1 MTYDMSI
8 SAICTVAGAV
18 VGAFTLLGNIILFK
32 KTYEQTERINHSNS
46 MAKYYNVIFGD
57 FLIYKIPE
65 ARRYIRFEDER
76 LTDFSKL
83 VDELDAMLRSALY
96 FKYTNRDFYKEL
108 KCKIN
113 ELESY
118 FAECGNNRNYEQD
131 EQAEEFKIIN
141 EKIEAIYKCVNDAY
155 EGNTKK

>member
-1 MTYDMSI
+1 MY
-8 SAICTVAGAV
+8 CCWRCGWC
-18 VGAFTLLGNIILFK
+18 LEIIRQYNFVQ

-46 MAKYYNVIFGD
+46 MAKYYNVIFD
-57 FLIYKIPE
+57 EFLIYKIPE

-118 FAECGNNRNYEQD
+118 LAECGNNHNYEQD
-131 EQAEEFKIIN
+131 EQAEEFKIITVRN
-141 EKIEAIYKCVNDAY
+141 IKSTDYDIKPTDYDMYIYNSIHL
-155 EGNTKK
+155 

>member
-1 MTYDMSI
+1 
-8 SAICTVAGAV
+8 
-18 VGAFTLLGNIILFK
+18 
-32 KTYEQTERINHSNS
+32 
-46 MAKYYNVIFGD
+46 
-57 FLIYKIPE
+57 
-65 ARRYIRFEDER
+65 
-76 LTDFSKL
+76 
-83 VDELDAMLRSALY
+83 MLKSALY

-118 FAECGNNRNYEQD
+118 LAECGNNRNYEQD

-155 EGNTKK
+155 EGKY

>member
-1 MTYDMSI
+1 MNI
-8 SAICTVAGAV
+8 GAICTVAGAV
-18 VGAFTLLGNIILFK
+18 VGALTLLGNIVLFK

-46 MAKYYNVIFGD
+46 MAKYFNVIFDD

-83 VDELDAMLRSALY
+83 VDELDNMLKSALY
-96 FKYTNRDFYKEL
+96 FKYTNREFYREL
-108 KCKIN
+108 KCKISDVGN
-113 ELESY
+113 YL
-118 FAECGNNRNYEQD
+118 ADCGNNYRYEQD
-131 EQAEEFKIIN
+131 EQAEEFKQIN
-141 EKIEAIYKCVNDAY
+141 EKIEAIYKCINDAY